1 MWIPVDMQLAALAVI
16 VVLGGCC
23 VGLIL
28 QRHRS
33 YTELQE
39 RFVRAVAAVAEFQ
52 KLQPELIT
60 CLRRIES
67 DRYALRK
74 VVLQVEAKLVE
85 LNEEIS
91 PSISAAAETQIAGI
105 EKLRDHIDI
114 QQQRLATILENIQ
127 ESLPMLPQPGPA
139 VTEPAAMAVPAPES
153 EPQTIVTEPPI
164 KSHSHVPA
172 TEPAENTDHS
182 RFRRAVLSE
191 NPELR
196 FSVLKE
202 WISINALAILH
213 RASRGWNTAND
224 LIANIPAYLLPEAA
238 LLNDSVLLIGTREH
252 SERLAL
258 PLREMDSSSDFSHW
272 FDPASN
278 GSATTQIAAVLT
290 RSNGDW
296 KLVAKGINSATG
308 LAVG

>member
-1 MWIPVDMQLAALAVI
+1 MQLAALAVI

-28 QRHRS
+28 QRQRS

-114 QQQRLATILENIQ
+114 GPHLGVLGFTHRHTTTATRN
-127 ESLPMLPQPGPA
+127 
-139 VTEPAAMAVPAPES
+139 
-153 EPQTIVTEPPI
+153 
-164 KSHSHVPA
+164 
-172 TEPAENTDHS
+172 HS
-182 RFRRAVLSE
+182 RKHPGKPA
-191 NPELR
+191 
-196 FSVLKE
+196 
-202 WISINALAILH
+202 NA
-213 RASRGWNTAND
+213 S
-224 LIANIPAYLLPEAA
+224 AA
-238 LLNDSVLLIGTREH
+238 RPSCY
-252 SERLAL
+252 
-258 PLREMDSSSDFSHW
+258 
-272 FDPASN
+272 
-278 GSATTQIAAVLT
+278 
-290 RSNGDW
+290 
-296 KLVAKGINSATG
+296 
-308 LAVG
+308 